1 MARTLSDWSEAH
13 ESAFPTGE
21 TPGPTYVEPL
31 GIQRLGVRRNPLEG
45 RSAILY
51 ARPMDNRIE
60 GLCAEIRSVLL
71 ALRQR
76 IAEEIGR
83 HPRPITACDVH
94 FNRLLEERA
103 ALSEELDRFDEYI
116 AASAAL
122 TSEAKARIGVAPKN
136 VVCP

>member
-1 MARTLSDWSEAH
+1 MDDR
-13 ESAFPTGE
+13 
-21 TPGPTYVEPL
+21 
-31 GIQRLGVRRNPLEG
+31 LEG
-45 RSAILY
+45 LY
-51 ARPMDNRIE
+51 
-60 GLCAEIRSVLL
+60 AEIRSVLL
-71 ALRQR
+71 ARRER

-103 ALSEELDRFDEYI
+103 ALSEELDRFDQFI

-122 TSEAKARIGVAPKN
+122 TAEAKARIGVCAEN